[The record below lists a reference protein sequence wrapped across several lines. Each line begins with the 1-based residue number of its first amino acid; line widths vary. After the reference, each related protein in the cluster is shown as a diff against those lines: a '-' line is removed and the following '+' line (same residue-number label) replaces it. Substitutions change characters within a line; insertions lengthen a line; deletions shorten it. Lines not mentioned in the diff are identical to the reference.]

1 MSYHQ
6 VFNESL
12 SVLAKLGSVF
22 VNFSLSQ
29 NDNRFF
35 IAFALN
41 ARQTRLCPCDLY
53 QLEQRFQPTL
63 VCNIGQ
69 PPNCIAIQF
78 SASTLNK
85 ATSKV
90 RLEVNYADEER
101 SLNWAEKPF
110 KLEDIWRIRIRLEI
124 EGNIM
129 ELALLNLAIDC
140 KLRSCDLL
148 RMKVRDI
155 SSSGVIQDRVLYS
168 QSKTGREVQFEIT
181 SRTAQSLT
189 QWLIHSQLSPQ
200 DYLFPSPRKQARE
213 GNEL

>member
-1 MSYHQ
+1 MRTKKGH
-6 VFNESL
+6 L
-12 SVLAKLGSVF
+12 
-22 VNFSLSQ
+22 
-29 NDNRFF
+29 
-35 IAFALN
+35 
-41 ARQTRLCPCDLY
+41 T
-53 QLEQRFQPTL
+53 
-63 VCNIGQ
+63 GQ
-69 PPNCIAIQF
+69 
-78 SASTLNK
+78 K
-85 ATSKV
+85 
-90 RLEVNYADEER
+90 
-101 SLNWAEKPF
+101 KPF

-200 DYLFPSPRKQARE
+200 DYLFPSPRKQGRAMSYSCYATIIRRWATELGYDPYLYGTHSMRRTKATLIYARTKKYPRSSIIARPRE
-213 GNEL
+213 VG